1 VVEYGYYSYHTNRK
15 VQIKLLHM
23 GIGGKYCL
31 LRMLQRNKL
40 RSNANYSLKY
50 ALNAV
55 QRIPSLLQG
64 AENVMEA
71 I

>member
-1 VVEYGYYSYHTNRK
+1 MRS
-15 VQIKLLHM
+15 
-23 GIGGKYCL
+23 GGKYCL

-55 QRIPSLLQG
+55 QKIQSLLQG